1 MSRTGEV
8 SFSLSFKHLEIG
20 RGWFQ
25 WDSTKCTNNRK
36 VAYERNFLTE
46 DNLVARESVHVGLIN
61 DIDGMS
67 CNNIR
72 LPIPE
77 EVTNEIKTESKE

>member
-1 MSRTGEV
+1 M
-8 SFSLSFKHLEIG
+8 
-20 RGWFQ
+20 
-25 WDSTKCTNNRK
+25 
-36 VAYERNFLTE
+36 AE